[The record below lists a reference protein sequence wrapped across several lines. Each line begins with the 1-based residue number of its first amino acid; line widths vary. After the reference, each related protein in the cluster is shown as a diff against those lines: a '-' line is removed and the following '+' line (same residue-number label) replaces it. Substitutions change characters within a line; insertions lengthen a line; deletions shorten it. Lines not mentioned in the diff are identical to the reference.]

1 MATFSAEIKVDDR
14 VTVSGSRFQVLQK
27 AAYPAGWFECLQETG
42 SVAVVG
48 TKVLL
53 SQNMIATG
61 NRAAPMPI

>member
-42 SVAVVG
+42 SAAG